1 MTLVSLPILYLLT
14 ARSTPNLHFLPVMIY
29 STYHDGQPSFYEAL
43 MTTALDR
50 A

>member
-1 MTLVSLPILYLLT
+1 MVSFLILLLVPLPRCAFNSYDDLFY
-14 ARSTPNLHFLPVMIY
+14 N
-29 STYHDGQPSFYEAL
+29 HDGQPSFKEAL